1 MGGIVWNEDTGNLVS
16 GHQKVSI
23 MDEVNRYNLQT
34 HENDYKL
41 NVEVVHL
48 DLKTENR
55 RELFQLLNGGH
66 ILAVFQIAEDGAVD
80 SGLSG
85 KLCLG

>member
-48 DLKTENR
+48 DLKTEI
-55 RELFQLLNGGH
+55 EHSTGGINGKKSKK
-66 ILAVFQIAEDGAVD
+66 E
-80 SGLSG
+80 
-85 KLCLG
+85 K